1 MNDHSRPQERQYLTN
16 SHQHVKNSLRALMT
30 SLIDYAGLFPPARLD
45 MNAAVGQYA
54 AYRRSEHAW
63 MLGRFILPVARLDEF
78 AHVAAACQSQTARA
92 SRWVLSALSDSQ
104 LDQAITQI
112 MDFNERH
119 AALAFI
125 DTIEL
130 KAERTDEIEEAMR
143 TIPGF
148 MTVYFEIPL
157 TESTDQLIA
166 TIARSGARA
175 KVRAGGLLPEMI
187 PSSGDLAR
195 FIGQCAAANVQFK
208 ATAGLHHP
216 IRSVHRMTY
225 EHNSPSGLMHGFL
238 NVVLASAFLRYGM
251 SHEQATEVLN
261 EASAE
266 AFRFDDEGVA
276 WHEWQLSVEQLTAAR
291 ERFCIA
297 FGSCSLS
304 EPIEDLKQLGL
315 L

>member
-1 MNDHSRPQERQYLTN
+1 MNDHSQPQERQYLTN
-16 SHQHVKNSLRALMT
+16 SHQHIKNSLRALMT
-30 SLIDYAGLFPPARLD
+30 SLIDYAGLFPPAQLD

-78 AHVAAACQSQTARA
+78 ARAAATCQSQTDRA

-104 LDQAITQI
+104 LEQAITQI

-119 AALAFI
+119 ATFAFI

-130 KAERTDEIEEAMR
+130 KAERPDEIEQAMR
-143 TIPGF
+143 AIPGL
-148 MTVYFEIPL
+148 MTVYIEIPL
-157 TESTDQLIA
+157 SPSPDDLIRS
-166 TIARSGARA
+166 IARSGARA
-175 KVRAGGLLPEMI
+175 KVRTGGLLPEMI

-225 EHNSPSGLMHGFL
+225 EPNSPSGLMHGFL
-238 NVVLASAFLRYGM
+238 NVFLASAFVRYGM
-251 SHEQATEVLN
+251 SREQATEVLN

-266 AFRFDDEGVA
+266 AFRFGDDGVA
-276 WHEWQLSVEQLTAAR
+276 WHEWRLSVEQLTAAR
-291 ERFCIA
+291 EGFCVS

-304 EPIEDLKQLGL
+304 EPIEDLKRMGL